1 MTEQSDRGKPPAKG
15 LLLRW
20 LDRIESVGNKLP
32 HPATLFLVLAALVLV
47 LSAVLASIDLTAEH
61 PVSGE
66 IVRPVNLL
74 TGAGARMMVENLV
87 RNFTQFVPLGVVLVA
102 MLGVGVAEGSGFM
115 GAALRAVVLAAPARL
130 ITIVTVFAGVLS
142 NAASEA
148 GYVVLIPLGAIVFL
162 AFGRHPMAGLAAAF
176 AGVSGGYSANLVL
189 GTLDPLLAGLSQ
201 ETAQILDP
209 AYTVNPAANYYF
221 MFASVFVITAAGVWI
236 TERIVEPRLGRYSGN
251 HEGDADSE
259 TNPIERL
266 SDREARGLKA
276 AGVSVLILIGLILL
290 TVVPSDGIFRD
301 PQTGSI
307 LESPFLRGIVAFIFI
322 GFLVPGLTYGFVT
335 GTFKNDADVVNAMGK
350 TIGTLGVYIV
360 LVFFAAQ
367 FVAYFNWTNLGLIFA
382 VRGAEGL
389 AAIGLTGYPLL
400 LGFMVVS
407 AAINLIMG
415 SASAKWAIM
424 APVFVPMFMLV
435 GFSPELTQLA
445 YRIGDSTTNI
455 ITPMMSYF
463 ALIVAF
469 AQKYNKAYGIGT
481 IIATMLPYSIG
492 FFLIWSVMMLLWIAA
507 GLPIGPGSPIHY
519 PP

>member
-1 MTEQSDRGKPPAKG
+1 MTRQNEPERPPAGG
-15 LLLRW
+15 LTLRL

-32 HPATLFLVLAALVLV
+32 HPATLFLVLAGLVLV

-61 PVSGE
+61 PITGE
-66 IVRPVNLL
+66 IIRPVNLL
-74 TGAGARMMVENLV
+74 TGAGARMIVENMV
-87 RNFTQFVPLGVVLVA
+87 RNFTQFLPLGVVLVA

-115 GAALRAVVLAAPARL
+115 SAVLRAVVLAAPARL

-189 GTLDPLLAGLSQ
+189 GTLDPLLSALSQ
-201 ETAQILDP
+201 ETAQIIDP
-209 AYTVNPAANYYF
+209 TYTVNPAANYYF

-236 TERIVEPRLGRYSGN
+236 TERIVEPRLGRYSGDGGHDTAGEAN
-251 HEGDADSE
+251 QMQ
-259 TNPIERL
+259 RL
-266 SDREARGLKA
+266 SDRERTGLKA
-276 AGVSVLILIGLILL
+276 AAISALILL
-290 TVVPSDGIFRD
+290 GLVLWTIVPSDGILRD

-322 GFLVPGLTYGFVT
+322 GFLVPGLAYGFVT

-350 TIGTLGVYIV
+350 TIGTLGVYVV

-389 AAIGLTGYPLL
+389 AAVGLTGYPLL
-400 LGFMVVS
+400 LAFMVVS
-407 AAINLIMG
+407 ATINLIMG

-445 YRIGDSTTNI
+445 YRIGDSSTNI

-469 AQKYNKAYGIGT
+469 AQKYNKQYGIGT
-481 IIATMLPYSIG
+481 IIATMLPYSVG
-492 FFLIWSVMMLLWIAA
+492 FFLIWSAMLLLWIAA

-519 PP
+519 AP